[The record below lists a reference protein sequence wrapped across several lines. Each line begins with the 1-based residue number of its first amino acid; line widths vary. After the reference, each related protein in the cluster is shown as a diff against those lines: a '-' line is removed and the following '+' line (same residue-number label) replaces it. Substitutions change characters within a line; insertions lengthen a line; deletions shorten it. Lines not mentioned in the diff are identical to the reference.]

1 MMIGPPRLLPATIVA
16 VTVLLGVK
24 TLELVRA
31 ATPAGALGGVAAAP
45 VAPAPTVQVVPQ
57 AQPPATP
64 PVSDSEKALLQELRQ
79 RNQQL
84 DAREKAVVARESIL
98 AAAEEKLNQRVTEL
112 QALQQKLE
120 AMDAARKQ
128 RQEASWEGLVKL
140 YTDMKPRQAAQIFD
154 DLDMPVLLEVVDRM
168 DERKAAAILAAMQ
181 PDRARDITARL
192 AQMRIKRDSGS

>member
-31 ATPAGALGGVAAAP
+31 ATPAGALGGTVAAP
-45 VAPAPTVQVVPQ
+45 VATAATVQVVPPT
-57 AQPPATP
+57 QPPTTP
-64 PVSDSEKALLQELRQ
+64 PISDSEKALLQQLRQ

-84 DAREKAVVARESIL
+84 DAREKAVAARESIL
-98 AAAEEKLNQRVTEL
+98 AAAEEKLNQRVAEL
-112 QALQQKLE
+112 QVLQQKLE

-128 RQEASWEGLVKL
+128 RQDASWQGLVKL
-140 YTDMKPRQAAQIFD
+140 YADMKPRQAAQIFD

-181 PDRARDITARL
+181 PERARDITARL
-192 AQMRIKRDSGS
+192 AQMRIKRDSGG